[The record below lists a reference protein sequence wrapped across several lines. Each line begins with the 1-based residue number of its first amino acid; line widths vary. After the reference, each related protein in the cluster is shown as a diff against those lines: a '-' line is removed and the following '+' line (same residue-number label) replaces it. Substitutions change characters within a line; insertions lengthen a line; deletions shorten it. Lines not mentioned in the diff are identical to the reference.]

1 MESFKSAYTQAM
13 HILPEGAYKLPSVV
27 SIAGSDSSGGAGIQA
42 DIKTIEALGLFAQ
55 TVVTAITAQNTLGV
69 TDIVEIPESTV
80 RAQIDAVF
88 GDICPQAVKI
98 GMVSSP
104 AIISVIAKGLRAHD
118 ACNIVVDPVMVSTSG
133 SRLMSEEALGVLK
146 SDLFALADVITPN
159 ISEAQILT
167 GITIDSDEAMIAAA
181 DALCEIVDHAVVMLK
196 AGHAIGHANDLIV
209 VNGEHIWLDGMRIDS
224 NNTHGTG
231 CTLSSAIAC
240 GLATGLETEE
250 AIREAK
256 NYVAGALQAGMDI
269 GRASGPLDHMW
280 FHRK

>member
-1 MESFKSAYTQAM
+1 MESLKNTYTQAM
-13 HILPEGAYKLPSVV
+13 HILPEGAYKLSSVV

-69 TDIVEIPESTV
+69 TDIADIPESTV

-88 GDICPQAVKI
+88 DDIRPQAVKI

-104 AIISVIAKGLRAHD
+104 SIIAAIAEGLRAHN
-118 ACNIVVDPVMVSTSG
+118 ARNIVVDPVMVSTSG

-146 SDLFALADVITPN
+146 SELFALADVITPN
-159 ISEAQILT
+159 IPEAQILT
-167 GITIDSDEAMIAAA
+167 GMTIDSDEAMIAAA
-181 DALCEIVDHAVVMLK
+181 DALCEMVDHAVVMIK
-196 AGHAIGHANDLIV
+196 AGHALGHANDLIV
-209 VNGEHIWLDGMRIDS
+209 VNGEHIWLEGVRIDS
-224 NNTHGTG
+224 HNTHGTG

-240 GLATGLETEE
+240 GLAMGLSVEE

-256 NYVAGALQAGMDI
+256 NYVAGALQAGMDM
-269 GRASGPLDHMW
+269 GQASGPLDHMW
-280 FHRK
+280 FHRL